1 MQPNQKFPKIEKL
14 KSNKDIDELFA
25 EGKSIHEN
33 PIKAIYKLKTDKTK
47 ITISATVSVP
57 KKIQKLAVDR
67 NLLKRRMREAYRLN
81 NTPLKQTLRSN
92 NAAINL
98 IFIYNS
104 KQIFDYHTIEDKIKV
119 ILSRLNSM
127 FKVGAE

>member
-1 MQPNQKFPKIEKL
+1 MQPKQKFPKIEKL
-14 KSNKDIDELFA
+14 KSNKDLEELFA
-25 EGKSIHEN
+25 EGKSIYEN

-81 NTPLKQTLRSN
+81 NTPLKQTLIN
-92 NAAINL
+92 NNTALNL
-98 IFIYNS
+98 IFIYN
-104 KQIFDYHTIEDKIKV
+104 
-119 ILSRLNSM
+119 
-127 FKVGAE
+127 

>member
-1 MQPNQKFPKIEKL
+1 MQPKQKFPKIEKL
-14 KSNKDIDELFA
+14 KSNKDLEELFA
-25 EGKSIHEN
+25 EGKSIYEN

-81 NTPLKQTLRSN
+81 NTPLKQTLIN
-92 NAAINL
+92 NNTALNL